1 MSRDAPVPPTVG
13 ATLPAGGGSSGADRR
28 TGCPE
33 PGGVA
38 AALLPG
44 AGSTGSG
51 EEIERPAAG
60 FGAPAAGPDGGELG
74 DEAYLAA
81 LASLA
86 GMGPA
91 RLERLLGRWEPAEAW
106 ECLAAGRLVEA
117 ATTAGV
123 GERVA
128 HRWVRDAARADPAE
142 IHSRHRR
149 AGVTVTRRGSAG
161 YPERLTGDAEPPAV
175 LFGQG
180 TPEVLECPTV
190 TIVGTR
196 RCTRYGADVAFDLA
210 RTAAAHGAAVIS
222 GLAVGIDAAAHAGA
236 LAADG
241 APPVGVVGS
250 GLDRIYPRQNAV
262 LWKMVA
268 QRGLL
273 LSEAPLGAPPERWR
287 FPARNRI
294 MAALGDACIVVESHA
309 DGGALGTATEA
320 ARRGRTVAAVPGPI
334 RSPASA
340 GSNRLI
346 AEGCGV
352 VCDIEDL
359 LVLLDMERA
368 RLPLR
373 LPSPDTRPAS
383 EGGAAAD
390 PATSAAILDAFD
402 WMPATLEMLAAR
414 TGIDLGELSWHLEN
428 LNVAG
433 LLARRGL
440 WYERRAEGPAGAS
453 PGT

>member
-1 MSRDAPVPPTVG
+1 MMDSYATEAGTPSGTDAATAGRRGGTATAGAPHPIEGPTVTG
-13 ATLPAGGGSSGADRR
+13 LP
-28 TGCPE
+28 E
-33 PGGVA
+33 
-38 AALLPG
+38 
-44 AGSTGSG
+44 
-51 EEIERPAAG
+51 
-60 FGAPAAGPDGGELG
+60 
-74 DEAYLAA
+74 EAYLAA
-81 LASLA
+81 LAGLA

-91 RLERLLGRWEPAEAW
+91 RLRRLLERWAPGEAW
-106 ECLAAGRLVEA
+106 DLLAAGRVTEA
-117 ATTAGV
+117 ASVARV
-123 GERVA
+123 GDRVA
-128 HRWVRDAARADPAE
+128 NRWRGHAAGADPAA
-142 IHSRHRR
+142 IHEHHVQS
-149 AGVTVTRRGSAG
+149 GVSVTRRGGAG
-161 YPERLTGDAEPPAV
+161 FPARLADDGEPPAV
-175 LFGQG
+175 LFHQG
-180 TPEVLECPTV
+180 SPELLGHPTV

-210 RTAAAHGAAVIS
+210 RTAAAHGVAVIS

-241 APPVGVVGS
+241 VAPVGVVGS

-294 MAALGDACIVVESHA
+294 MAALADACIVVESHP
-309 DGGALGTATEA
+309 DGGAIGTATEA

-346 AEGCGV
+346 AEGAGV

-359 LVLLDMERA
+359 VVLLDIERE

-373 LPSPDTRPAS
+373 AAAAAGPPGAVT
-383 EGGAAAD
+383 GGDAD
-390 PATSAAILDAFD
+390 PASTLILEAFD
-402 WMPATLEMLAAR
+402 WMPATLELLASR
-414 TGIDLGELSWHLEN
+414 TGLDLGELAWQLER
-428 LNVAG
+428 LCAAG
-433 LLARRGL
+433 LLERRGL
-440 WYERRAEGPAGAS
+440 WYERCGDSSRAEVADR
-453 PGT
+453 

>member
-1 MSRDAPVPPTVG
+1 MSPEQPAP
-13 ATLPAGGGSSGADRR
+13 
-28 TGCPE
+28 
-33 PGGVA
+33 
-38 AALLPG
+38 
-44 AGSTGSG
+44 
-51 EEIERPAAG
+51 
-60 FGAPAAGPDGGELG
+60 GAPA
-74 DEAYLAA
+74 EAHLVA

-91 RLERLLGRWEPAEAW
+91 RLERLLGRWEPEEAW
-106 ECLAAGRLVEA
+106 QVLAAGRVAEA
-117 ATTAGV
+117 ATAGGV

-128 HRWVRDAARADPAE
+128 QRWVRDAARADPAG
-142 IHSRHRR
+142 IHRR
-149 AGVTVTRRGSAG
+149 HVESGVTVARRGAPG
-161 YPERLTGDAEPPAV
+161 YPRRLVEDSEPPAV
-175 LFGQG
+175 LFRQG
-180 TPEVLECPTV
+180 APELLDRPTV

-196 RCTRYGADVAFDLA
+196 RCTRYGADVAFDLG
-210 RTAAAHGAAVIS
+210 RTAAAHGVTVIS

-236 LAADG
+236 LAADE

-250 GLDRIYPRQNAV
+250 GLDRIYPRENAV
-262 LWKMVA
+262 LWKVMA

-294 MAALGDACIVVESHA
+294 MAALGDACIIVESHTG
-309 DGGALGTATEA
+309 GGAIGTVTEA

-359 LVLLDMERA
+359 LVLLDIERA

-373 LPSPDTRPAS
+373 VPPAGERPGPGD
-383 EGGAAAD
+383 GGDEDGED
-390 PATSAAILDAFD
+390 PAVAATILEAFD
-402 WMPATLEMLAAR
+402 WMPATLEMLAER
-414 TGIDLGELSWHLEN
+414 TGLDVGELSWHLEN
-428 LNVAG
+428 LCVDG
-433 LLARRGL
+433 RLARRGL
-440 WYERRAEGPAGAS
+440 WYGRRAPEPGAP

>member
-1 MSRDAPVPPTVG
+1 MWPEEPDPGTAG
-13 ATLPAGGGSSGADRR
+13 AAMPSEGSSPDADRV
-28 TGCPE
+28 TAPSGSDD
-33 PGGVA
+33 GM
-38 AALLPG
+38 ALGP
-44 AGSTGSG
+44 STGAELA
-51 EEIERPAAG
+51 EEA
-60 FGAPAAGPDGGELG
+60 F
-74 DEAYLAA
+74 LAA

-91 RLERLLGRWEPAEAW
+91 RLERLLGRWEPADAW
-106 ECLAAGRLVEA
+106 DVLSTGRLAEA
-117 ATTAGV
+117 AAVARV

-128 HRWVRDAARADPAE
+128 HRWGQDAARADPAE
-142 IHSRHRR
+142 IHRRHARS
-149 AGVTVTRRGSAG
+149 GVTVARRGAPN
-161 YPERLTGDAEPPAV
+161 YPKRLVGDSEPPAV
-175 LFGQG
+175 IFCQG
-180 TPEVLECPTV
+180 APELLERPTV

-196 RCTRYGADVAFDLA
+196 RCTRYGADVAFDLG
-210 RTAAAHGAAVIS
+210 RTAAAHGVTVIS

-236 LAADG
+236 LAADEV
-241 APPVGVVGS
+241 PPVGVVGS
-250 GLDRIYPRQNAV
+250 GLDRIYPRENAV

-309 DGGALGTATEA
+309 EGGAIGTVTEA

-334 RSPASA
+334 RSPASV

-359 LVLLDMERA
+359 LVLLDIERT

-373 LPSPDTRPAS
+373 VPSS
-383 EGGAAAD
+383 EGIAAED
-390 PATSAAILDAFD
+390 PAVSAAVLDAFD
-402 WMPATLEMLAAR
+402 WMPATLEMIAAR
-414 TGIDLGELSWHLEN
+414 TGFDLGELSWHLEN
-428 LNVAG
+428 LSVAG
-433 LLARRGL
+433 LLERRGL
-440 WYERRAEGPAGAS
+440 WYERRADLPSGAS
-453 PGT
+453 RGS

>member
-1 MSRDAPVPPTVG
+1 MWPEEPDPGIAGAAMAPE
-13 ATLPAGGGSSGADRR
+13 GSSLDADRV
-28 TGCPE
+28 TALSGSDD
-33 PGGVA
+33 GVA
-38 AALLPG
+38 LGRSAG
-44 AGSTGSG
+44 AELA
-51 EEIERPAAG
+51 EEA
-60 FGAPAAGPDGGELG
+60 F
-74 DEAYLAA
+74 LAA
-81 LASLA
+81 LTSLA

-91 RLERLLGRWEPAEAW
+91 RLERLLERWEPADAW
-106 ECLAAGRLVEA
+106 DVLSTGRLAEA
-117 ATTAGV
+117 AAVARV

-128 HRWVRDAARADPAE
+128 HRWGRDAARADPAE
-142 IHSRHRR
+142 IHRRH
-149 AGVTVTRRGSAG
+149 AQSGVRVARRGAPH
-161 YPERLTGDAEPPAV
+161 YPKRLIGDSEPPAV
-175 LFGQG
+175 LFSQG
-180 TPEVLECPTV
+180 APELLERPTV

-196 RCTRYGADVAFDLA
+196 RCTRYGADVAFDLG
-210 RTAAAHGAAVIS
+210 RTAAAHGVTVIS

-236 LAADG
+236 LAADEV
-241 APPVGVVGS
+241 PPVGVVGS
-250 GLDRIYPRQNAV
+250 GLDRIYPRENAV

-309 DGGALGTATEA
+309 DGGAIGTVTEA

-334 RSPASA
+334 RSPASV

-359 LVLLDMERA
+359 LVLLDIERT

-373 LPSPDTRPAS
+373 VRAS
-383 EGGAAAD
+383 EGIAAEDA
-390 PATSAAILDAFD
+390 AVSAAVLDAFD
-402 WMPATLEMLAAR
+402 WMPATLEMIAAR

-428 LNVAG
+428 LSVAG
-433 LLARRGL
+433 LLERRGL
-440 WYERRAEGPAGAS
+440 WYERRAELASGAPRGS
-453 PGT
+453 

>member
-1 MSRDAPVPPTVG
+1 MPP
-13 ATLPAGGGSSGADRR
+13 GGGLADAERVVA
-28 TGCPE
+28 PAA
-33 PGGVA
+33 PGR
-38 AALLPG
+38 
-44 AGSTGSG
+44 
-51 EEIERPAAG
+51 EETLERPATTG
-60 FGAPAAGPDGGELG
+60 LG

-91 RLERLLGRWEPAEAW
+91 RLDRLLGRWEPAEAW
-106 ECLAAGRLVEA
+106 RVLAAGRLTDA

-123 GERVA
+123 GEQVA
-128 HRWVRDAARADPAE
+128 QRWIRDAARADPAE
-142 IHSRHRR
+142 IHRRHSRS
-149 AGVTVTRRGSAG
+149 GVTVTRRGSPG
-161 YPERLTGDAEPPAV
+161 YPKRLLGDPEPPAV

-180 TPEVLECPTV
+180 TPELLERPTV

-196 RCTRYGADVAFDLA
+196 RCTRYGADIAFDLA
-210 RTAAAHGAAVIS
+210 RTAAAHGVVVVS
-222 GLAVGIDAAAHAGA
+222 GLAIGIDAAAHAGV

-241 APPVGVVGS
+241 TPPVGVVGS
-250 GLDRIYPRQNAV
+250 GLDRIYPRDNAV

-309 DGGALGTATEA
+309 DGGALGTVSEA

-334 RSPASA
+334 RSPASV

-352 VCDIEDL
+352 VCDVEDL
-359 LVLLDMERA
+359 LVMLDIERTKLA
-368 RLPLR
+368 LR
-373 LPSPDTRPAS
+373 VPSADARPAS
-383 EGGAAAD
+383 EGTAA
-390 PATSAAILDAFD
+390 AAILDAFD

-428 LNVAG
+428 LIVAG
-433 LLARRGL
+433 LLTRQGL
-440 WYERRAEGPAGAS
+440 WYERRAERPVGA
-453 PGT
+453 PRGT